1 MAPVIEIIDGIKI
14 EIYSRE
20 HLPPHFH
27 AKYGEFEV
35 LININTGNIE
45 EGKFP
50 RNKLTVVKNW
60 IADKENKLLAEKNFY
75 ELNPRLKKNSDE

>member
-35 LININTGNIE
+35 LININTGDIE

-50 RNKLTVVKNW
+50 RNKLKVVKNW

-75 ELNPRLKKNSDE
+75 ELNPLLKKKSDE